1 MVDRMAAVLRPGAMP
16 QQVVDA
22 ASVIEQAG
30 FTVIDDLLD
39 GYGVG
44 YLPPVLG
51 ARSRPNAHI
60 PAEPFHAGMTV
71 VIQPNVVTID
81 AGPGELVLITG
92 TGIDS
97 LHAIPRGF
105 KRV

>member
-81 AGPGELVLITG
+81 GRARRTGPDHRHRYRL
-92 TGIDS
+92 
-97 LHAIPRGF
+97 APRHSP
-105 KRV
+105 RL